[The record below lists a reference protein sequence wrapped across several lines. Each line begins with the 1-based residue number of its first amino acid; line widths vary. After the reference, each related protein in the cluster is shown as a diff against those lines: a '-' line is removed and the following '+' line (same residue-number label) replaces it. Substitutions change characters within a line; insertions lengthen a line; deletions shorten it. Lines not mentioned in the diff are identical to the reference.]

1 MEFIKW
7 LTEQWNWLK
16 SFFSEPDGKASV
28 KRLIGFWTIAAF
40 LFSYVRIALATQEL
54 LDMPSNWS
62 IMILA
67 ILGLGIV
74 DKIASNGK
82 KKDG

>member
-1 MEFIKW
+1 
-7 LTEQWNWLK
+7 
-16 SFFSEPDGKASV
+16 
-28 KRLIGFWTIAAF
+28 
-40 LFSYVRIALATQEL
+40 

-74 DKIASNGK
+74 DKVANNSK